1 MVEKWRMLCITLW
14 DAYMWGVGWGRFM
27 LPMMLQESE
36 ARRLTTFFPFDLN
49 TRIRRATLTQT
60 TIVDPKR
67 NTCLFV
73 LYISMIISVFI
84 FLLYF
89 FVSGPSWAGEST
101 GCTLSVALRD
111 SSRGESRRGELA
123 VLLRSLPSSCIW
135 SLVGLVLVFDIS
147 LSVPDPDLEIRGG
160 RSSRR
165 WDRGEGA
172 VLRTSVWSK
181 NKRRGWAP
189 LAPPLDPPLS
199 VLDFIFSWLLC
210 PGEGKRRELYW
221 SCKSVPEGWSAR

>member
-1 MVEKWRMLCITLW
+1 
-14 DAYMWGVGWGRFM
+14 M

-89 FVSGPSWAGEST
+89 FHIRAILSWRIYGLHIISGSQRQ
-101 GCTLSVALRD
+101 L
-111 SSRGESRRGELA
+111 
-123 VLLRSLPSSCIW
+123 
-135 SLVGLVLVFDIS
+135 
-147 LSVPDPDLEIRGG
+147 
-160 RSSRR
+160 
-165 WDRGEGA
+165 
-172 VLRTSVWSK
+172 
-181 NKRRGWAP
+181 KRR
-189 LAPPLDPPLS
+189 
-199 VLDFIFSWLLC
+199 
-210 PGEGKRRELYW
+210 KQ
-221 SCKSVPEGWSAR
+221 AR